1 MMHVSSKIKNR
12 LGKKTVQHLILHD
25 HSHNCLTSCLGWTNY
40 HTITYTCTQSTFFDL
55 LTFTT
60 KTLILWWLHE
70 MPTTTLT
77 LTTCF
82 KVKHTLSI
90 FSRPIFMYT
99 LGLSVLSM
107 VLTTWQY
114 FWLSFLSLLNTCI
127 GVIYTM
133 IVWGCYPI
141 PLFCQQSSTTP
152 DHTKTW

>member
-1 MMHVSSKIKNR
+1 MTCVSSKIKNR
-12 LGKKTVQHLILHD
+12 LGKKTVQYLILHYYC
-25 HSHNCLTSCLGWTNY
+25 SHNCLTSCLGWTKY
-40 HTITYTCTQSTFFDL
+40 RTITYTCTQSTFFDL

-90 FSRPIFMYT
+90 FQDQSSCALLVSQFWVWYLLPGSTSGYPT
-99 LGLSVLSM
+99 LASCV
-107 VLTTWQY
+107 
-114 FWLSFLSLLNTCI
+114 

-133 IVWGCYPI
+133 IVWACFPI
-141 PLFCQQSSTTP
+141 PLFRQQSSTTP